1 VRPRRREAWEGYAFA
16 APWIGGFLMLTA
28 GPMLFSIWLSF
39 HRWNVLQPA
48 HYVGAFNYVYAAHD
62 QRFWTA
68 LRNTAAYAL
77 VGVPLG
83 QVVALGLAVLLNQ
96 QVRGQG
102 FFRTVFYL
110 PSVIAGVATAMVW
123 TLLLHPDAGAVN
135 LVLRGLHLPEK
146 SMPGWFTS
154 PSWWPPGAMPGLIL
168 MSVWGTGAAMIIYL
182 AGLQNVPQDLVEA
195 AEIDGATAPQRF
207 RHLTIPMLT
216 PTIFFNV
223 VMGIIGSFQVFT
235 SSYVVSNGTGGPAD
249 ATLTYVLY
257 LYKHAFE
264 QFHMGYAAALA
275 WIMFAILMSIT
286 LLVFKSSGRWVYYEG
301 VQRR

>member
-1 VRPRRREAWEGYAFA
+1 
-16 APWIGGFLMLTA
+16 
-28 GPMLFSIWLSF
+28 
-39 HRWNVLQPA
+39 
-48 HYVGAFNYVYAAHD
+48 
-62 QRFWTA
+62 
-68 LRNTAAYAL
+68 
-77 VGVPLG
+77 
-83 QVVALGLAVLLNQ
+83 
-96 QVRGQG
+96 
-102 FFRTVFYL
+102 
-110 PSVIAGVATAMVW
+110 
-123 TLLLHPDAGAVN
+123 
-135 LVLRGLHLPEK
+135 
-146 SMPGWFTS
+146 
-154 PSWWPPGAMPGLIL
+154 
-168 MSVWGTGAAMIIYL
+168 
-182 AGLQNVPQDLVEA
+182 
-195 AEIDGATAPQRF
+195 
-207 RHLTIPMLT
+207 MLT